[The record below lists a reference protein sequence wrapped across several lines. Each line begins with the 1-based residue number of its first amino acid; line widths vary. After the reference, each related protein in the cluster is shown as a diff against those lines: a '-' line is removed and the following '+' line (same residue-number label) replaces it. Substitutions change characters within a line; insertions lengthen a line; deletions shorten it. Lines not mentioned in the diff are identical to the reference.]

1 MRLVFA
7 AATDVGRMRKNNED
21 SYLSSQPVAA
31 VADGMGG
38 HSAGEVASAIAIEEL
53 AALGGRGPWENETA
67 ATDDLKQAILR
78 ANRRIR
84 EMAASDRKLNG
95 MGTTLVALLED
106 GDMVHVANVG
116 DSRGYLLRQGEL
128 SQVTVDHSLVQELVD
143 DGRLSP
149 EDAERHPQRSVIT
162 RALGIDPEVEFD
174 LFTYKLQ
181 VGDRLLLCS
190 DGLSDVVEPAQIRKV
205 LLRIPSAQR
214 AARELIGV
222 ANEQGGPDNI
232 TVIVVDAVDEATA
245 LAAEDGGDTTGD
257 LDAGS
262 ATGALPPVDAG
273 TDGARGRGG
282 RAGRAARVAEDRS
295 LAKHRR
301 LQRFL
306 IAGIVVLLLAAA
318 LVAGRSFLFSRY
330 FVGFDG
336 DSVAV
341 FQGVPGDVA
350 GLSFSRLV
358 ERSPVSRAQVPAGYA
373 ARLEDG
379 VQADDLA
386 DARSIAL
393 CAPLVF
399 SPDGCT
405 GAVPTT
411 TATPTTAAATTTT
424 TTTTRAAGG

>member
-53 AALGGRGPWENETA
+53 AALGSRGPWENETA

-190 DGLSDVVEPAQIRKV
+190 DGLSDVVEPTQIRKV
-205 LLRIPSAQR
+205 LLRVRNSHQ
-214 AARELIGV
+214 AARKLVTV

-245 LAAEDGGDTTGD
+245 QAMEEGGDTTGD
-257 LDAGS
+257 LAVGS
-262 ATGALPPVDAG
+262 ATGALPVVDG
-273 TDGARGRGG
+273 DGG
-282 RAGRAARVAEDRS
+282 RSGRAARAKDRS
-295 LAKHRR
+295 LARHRR
-301 LQRFL
+301 VQRFL
-306 IAGIVVLLLAAA
+306 LAGIVVLVVAAL

-330 FVGFDG
+330 WVGFDG
-336 DSVAV
+336 DAVAV

-350 GLSFSRLV
+350 GIQFSRLV
-358 ERSPVSRAQVPAGYA
+358 ERSPVTRAEVPAGYA

-379 VQADDLA
+379 VLADDLA

-405 GAVPTT
+405 GTPAASTT
-411 TATPTTAAATTTT
+411 TPTTPAAS
-424 TTTTRAAGG
+424 TTTRAPGG

>member
-21 SYLSSQPVAA
+21 SYLSSKPVAA

-53 AALGGRGPWENETA
+53 AALRDRGPWENETA

-190 DGLSDVVEPAQIRKV
+190 DGLSDVVEPTQIRNV
-205 LLRIPSAQR
+205 LLRVRSAQE
-214 AARELIGV
+214 AARRLITV

-232 TVIVVDAVDEATA
+232 TVIVVDAVHETA
-245 LAAEDGGDTTGD
+245 APEVEDDQTGD
-257 LDAGS
+257 LAAGA
-262 ATGALPPVDAG
+262 ATGAMPLVD
-273 TDGARGRGG
+273 DGGPGAGRGG
-282 RAGRAARVAEDRS
+282 RAARAAKDRS

-301 LQRFL
+301 LQRVL
-306 IAGIVVLLLAAA
+306 VAGIVLVVAAA
-318 LVAGRSFLFSRY
+318 LLVAGRSFLFSRY
-330 FVGFDG
+330 WVGFDG

-341 FQGVPGDVA
+341 FQGVPGNVA
-350 GLSFSRLV
+350 GLRFSRLV
-358 ERSPVSRAQVPAGYA
+358 ERSPVLRAQVPPGYA

-379 VQADDLA
+379 VQADDLE
-386 DARSIAL
+386 DARNIAR

-399 SPDGCT
+399 SPGGCS
-405 GAVPTT
+405 GQVPAGPA
-411 TATPTTAAATTTT
+411 ATPTTAVATTS
-424 TTTTRAAGG
+424 TRAPGG

>member
-53 AALGGRGPWENETA
+53 AALGSRGPWENETA

-190 DGLSDVVEPAQIRKV
+190 DGLSDVVEPTQIRNV
-205 LLRIPSAQR
+205 LLRVRSPQK
-214 AARELIGV
+214 AARQLVTV

-232 TVIVVDAVDEATA
+232 TVIVVDAVDESAA
-245 LAAEDGGDTTGD
+245 LDLEDEQTGD
-257 LDAGS
+257 LTDGS
-262 ATGALPPVDAG
+262 ATGALPLVAGDGDALA
-273 TDGARGRGG
+273 ARGRGG
-282 RAGRAARVAEDRS
+282 RAARAAKDRS
-295 LAKHRR
+295 LVMHRR

-306 IAGIVVLLLAAA
+306 IAGIVVLVAAVL

-330 FVGFDG
+330 WVGFDG

-350 GLSFSRLV
+350 GLRFSRLV

-379 VQADDLA
+379 VQADSLA
-386 DARSIAL
+386 DARAIAL

-399 SPDGCT
+399 SPGGCT
-405 GAVPTT
+405 GATPST
-411 TATPTTAAATTTT
+411 TAATPTPTTAVGTTS
-424 TTTTRAAGG
+424 TRAAGG

>member
-21 SYLSSQPVAA
+21 SYLSSKPVAA

-53 AALGGRGPWENETA
+53 AALGRRGPWANETD

-190 DGLSDVVEPAQIRKV
+190 DGLSDVVEPAQIRNV
-205 LLRIPSAQR
+205 LLRVRNSHQ
-214 AARELIGV
+214 AARKLVTV

-245 LAAEDGGDTTGD
+245 QAMEEGGDTTGD
-257 LDAGS
+257 LAVGS
-262 ATGALPPVDAG
+262 ATGALPVVDG
-273 TDGARGRGG
+273 DGAEGRS
-282 RAGRAARVAEDRS
+282 GRAARTKDRS
-295 LAKHRR
+295 VARHRR

-306 IAGIVVLLLAAA
+306 VAGIVVLVVAAL

-330 FVGFDG
+330 WVGFDG
-336 DSVAV
+336 DTVAV

-350 GLSFSRLV
+350 GIQFSRLV
-358 ERSPVSRAQVPAGYA
+358 ERTPVTRAEVPAGYA

-379 VQADDLA
+379 VLADNLA

-405 GAVPTT
+405 GTPAASTT
-411 TATPTTAAATTTT
+411 TPTTAAATTTT
-424 TTTTRAAGG
+424 TKAQGG

>member
-21 SYLSSQPVAA
+21 SYLSAKPVAA

-53 AALGGRGPWENETA
+53 AALGERGPWENETA
-67 ATDDLKQAILR
+67 ATDDLKAAILR

-190 DGLSDVVEPAQIRKV
+190 DGLSDVVEPTQIRNV
-205 LLRIPSAQR
+205 LLRVRSPQK
-214 AARELIGV
+214 AARQLITV

-232 TVIVVDAVDEATA
+232 TVIVVDAVDESAA
-245 LAAEDGGDTTGD
+245 LDLEDEQTGD
-257 LDAGS
+257 LTDGS
-262 ATGALPPVDAG
+262 ATGALPLVAGDGDALA
-273 TDGARGRGG
+273 ARGRGG
-282 RAGRAARVAEDRS
+282 RAARAAKDRS
-295 LAKHRR
+295 LVMHRR

-306 IAGIVVLLLAAA
+306 IAGIVVLVAAVL

-330 FVGFDG
+330 WVGFDG

-350 GLSFSRLV
+350 GLRFSRLV

-379 VQADDLA
+379 VQADSLA
-386 DARSIAL
+386 DARAIAL

-399 SPDGCT
+399 SPGGCT
-405 GAVPTT
+405 GATPST
-411 TATPTTAAATTTT
+411 TAATPTPTTAVGTTS
-424 TTTTRAAGG
+424 TRAAGG

>member
-21 SYLSSQPVAA
+21 SYLSAEPVAA

-53 AALGGRGPWENETA
+53 AALGERGPWENETA

-84 EMAASDRKLNG
+84 GMAASDRKLNG
-95 MGTTLVALLED
+95 MGTTLVALLQD

-149 EDAERHPQRSVIT
+149 KDAERHPQRSVIT

-190 DGLSDVVEPAQIRKV
+190 DGLSDVVEPTQIRNV
-205 LLRIPSAQR
+205 LLRVRSPQK
-214 AARELIGV
+214 AARQLITV

-232 TVIVVDAVDEATA
+232 TVIVVDAVDESAA
-245 LAAEDGGDTTGD
+245 LDLEDEQTGD
-257 LDAGS
+257 LTDGS
-262 ATGALPPVDAG
+262 ATGALPLVSGDGDAPV
-273 TDGARGRGG
+273 ARGRGG
-282 RAGRAARVAEDRS
+282 RAARAAKDRS
-295 LAKHRR
+295 LAMHRR

-306 IAGIVVLLLAAA
+306 IAGIVVLLAAVL

-330 FVGFDG
+330 WVGFDG

-350 GLSFSRLV
+350 GLRFSRLV

-379 VQADDLA
+379 VQADSLA
-386 DARSIAL
+386 DARAIAL

-399 SPDGCT
+399 SPGGCT
-405 GAVPTT
+405 GVTPSS
-411 TATPTTAAATTTT
+411 TAATPTPTTAVGTTS
-424 TTTTRAAGG
+424 TRAAGG

>member
-21 SYLSSQPVAA
+21 SYLSAEPVAA

-53 AALGGRGPWENETA
+53 AALGERGPWENETA

-84 EMAASDRKLNG
+84 GMAASDRKLNG
-95 MGTTLVALLED
+95 MGTTLVALLQD

-190 DGLSDVVEPAQIRKV
+190 DGLSDVVEPTQIRNV
-205 LLRIPSAQR
+205 LLRVRSPQK
-214 AARELIGV
+214 AARQLITV

-232 TVIVVDAVDEATA
+232 TVIVVDAVDESAA
-245 LAAEDGGDTTGD
+245 LDLEDEQTGD
-257 LDAGS
+257 LTDGS
-262 ATGALPPVDAG
+262 ATGALPLVSGDGDAPA
-273 TDGARGRGG
+273 ARGRGG
-282 RAGRAARVAEDRS
+282 RAARAAKDRS
-295 LAKHRR
+295 LAMHRR

-306 IAGIVVLLLAAA
+306 IAGIVVLLAAVL

-330 FVGFDG
+330 WVGFDG

-350 GLSFSRLV
+350 GLRFSRLV

-379 VQADDLA
+379 VQADSLA
-386 DARSIAL
+386 DARAIAL

-399 SPDGCT
+399 SPGGCT
-405 GAVPTT
+405 GATPST
-411 TATPTTAAATTTT
+411 TAATPTPTTAVGTTS
-424 TTTTRAAGG
+424 TRAAGG

>member
-1 MRLVFA
+1 
-7 AATDVGRMRKNNED
+7 
-21 SYLSSQPVAA
+21 
-31 VADGMGG
+31 
-38 HSAGEVASAIAIEEL
+38 
-53 AALGGRGPWENETA
+53 
-67 ATDDLKQAILR
+67 
-78 ANRRIR
+78 
-84 EMAASDRKLNG
+84 
-95 MGTTLVALLED
+95 
-106 GDMVHVANVG
+106 
-116 DSRGYLLRQGEL
+116 LRQGEL

-257 LDAGS
+257 LNAGS

-282 RAGRAARVAEDRS
+282 RAGRAARAAEDRS

-424 TTTTRAAGG
+424 RAAGG

>member
-53 AALGGRGPWENETA
+53 AALGSRGPWENETA

-84 EMAASDRKLNG
+84 ETAAGDRKLNG

-214 AARELIGV
+214 AARELVTV

-245 LAAEDGGDTTGD
+245 QAMEEGGDTTGD
-257 LDAGS
+257 LAVGS
-262 ATGALPPVDAG
+262 ATGALPVVDG
-273 TDGARGRGG
+273 DGAGG
-282 RAGRAARVAEDRS
+282 RSGRAARSKDRS
-295 LAKHRR
+295 VARHRR

-306 IAGIVVLLLAAA
+306 VAGIVVLVVAAL

-330 FVGFDG
+330 WVGFDG
-336 DSVAV
+336 DTVAV

-350 GLSFSRLV
+350 GIQFSRLV
-358 ERSPVSRAQVPAGYA
+358 ERTPVTRAEVPAGYA

-379 VQADDLA
+379 VLADNLA

-405 GAVPTT
+405 GTPAASTT
-411 TATPTTAAATTTT
+411 TPTTAAATTTT
-424 TTTTRAAGG
+424 TRAAGG

>member
-7 AATDVGRMRKNNED
+7 AATDVGRMRTNNED

-53 AALGGRGPWENETA
+53 AALGDRGPWENETA

-84 EMAASDRKLNG
+84 EMAAGDRRLNG

-205 LLRIPSAQR
+205 LLRVPSAQR
-214 AARELIGV
+214 AARELVRV

-245 LAAEDGGDTTGD
+245 EAQEAGGDTTGD
-257 LDAGS
+257 LAAGS
-262 ATGALPPVDAG
+262 ATGALPVVDGDAPG
-273 TDGARGRGG
+273 GRRARGG
-282 RAGRAARVAEDRS
+282 RAARAAKDRS
-295 LAKHRR
+295 LVMHRR

-306 IAGIVVLLLAAA
+306 VAGIVVLALAAL

-330 FVGFDG
+330 WVGFD
-336 DSVAV
+336 DDAVAV
-341 FQGVPGDVA
+341 FQGVPGNVA
-350 GLSFSRLV
+350 GLRFSRLV
-358 ERSPVSRAQVPAGYA
+358 ERSPVSRAQVPAGYVT
-373 ARLEDG
+373 RLEDG
-379 VQADDLA
+379 VTADDLA

-393 CAPLVF
+393 CAPQVF
-399 SPDGCT
+399 SPGGCT
-405 GAVPTT
+405 GAPTAS
-411 TATPTTAAATTTT
+411 TATPTTAVAGTTS
-424 TTTTRAAGG
+424 TRAGG

>member
-21 SYLSSQPVAA
+21 SYLSAKPVAA

-53 AALGGRGPWENETA
+53 AALGERGPWENETA

-95 MGTTLVALLED
+95 MGTTLVALLQD

-190 DGLSDVVEPAQIRKV
+190 DGLSDVVEPTQIRNV
-205 LLRIPSAQR
+205 LLRVRSPQK
-214 AARELIGV
+214 AARQLITV

-232 TVIVVDAVDEATA
+232 TVIVVEAVDESAA
-245 LAAEDGGDTTGD
+245 LDLEEEQTGD
-257 LDAGS
+257 LTDGS
-262 ATGALPPVDAG
+262 ATGALPLVSGDGDALA
-273 TDGARGRGG
+273 ARGRGG
-282 RAGRAARVAEDRS
+282 RAARAAKDRS
-295 LAKHRR
+295 LVMHRR

-306 IAGIVVLLLAAA
+306 IAGIVVLVAAVL

-330 FVGFDG
+330 WVGFDG

-350 GLSFSRLV
+350 GLRFSRLV

-379 VQADDLA
+379 VQADSLA
-386 DARSIAL
+386 DARAIAL

-399 SPDGCT
+399 SPGGCT
-405 GAVPTT
+405 GATPST
-411 TATPTTAAATTTT
+411 TAATPTPTTAVGTTS
-424 TTTTRAAGG
+424 TRAAGG

>member
-21 SYLSSQPVAA
+21 SYLSSKPVAA

-53 AALGGRGPWENETA
+53 AALGSRGPWENETA

-84 EMAASDRKLNG
+84 ETAAGDRKLNG

-190 DGLSDVVEPAQIRKV
+190 DGLSDVVEPAQIRNV
-205 LLRIPSAQR
+205 LLRVRNSHQ
-214 AARELIGV
+214 AARKLVTV

-245 LAAEDGGDTTGD
+245 QAMEEGSDTTGD
-257 LDAGS
+257 LAVGS
-262 ATGALPPVDAG
+262 ATGALPVVDG
-273 TDGARGRGG
+273 DGAGG
-282 RAGRAARVAEDRS
+282 RSGRAARAKDRS
-295 LAKHRR
+295 VARHRR

-306 IAGIVVLLLAAA
+306 VAGIVVLVVAVL

-330 FVGFDG
+330 WVGFDG
-336 DSVAV
+336 DTVAV

-350 GLSFSRLV
+350 GIQFSRLV
-358 ERSPVSRAQVPAGYA
+358 ERTPVTRAEVPAGYA

-379 VQADDLA
+379 VLADNLA

-405 GAVPTT
+405 GTPAASTT
-411 TATPTTAAATTTT
+411 TPTTAAGTTTT
-424 TTTTRAAGG
+424 TTKAQGG

>member
-1 MRLVFA
+1 MRLVLA

-21 SYLSSQPVAA
+21 SYLSSKPVAA

-53 AALGGRGPWENETA
+53 AALRDRGPWENETA

-106 GDMVHVANVG
+106 GDMVHMANVG

-214 AARELIGV
+214 AARELVTV

-245 LAAEDGGDTTGD
+245 QASEDGGDATGD
-257 LDAGS
+257 LAAGS
-262 ATGALPPVDAG
+262 ATGTLPLVDGDDDA
-273 TDGARGRGG
+273 ARGRS
-282 RAGRAARVAEDRS
+282 GRAARAAKDRS
-295 LAKHRR
+295 LAMHRR
-301 LQRFL
+301 LQRVL
-306 IAGIVVLLLAAA
+306 VAGIVVLAVAAL

-330 FVGFDG
+330 WVGFDG
-336 DSVAV
+336 DVVAV

-350 GLSFSRLV
+350 GLRFSRLV
-358 ERSPVSRAQVPAGYA
+358 ERTPVSRAQVPAAYA

-379 VQADDLA
+379 VQADDLE
-386 DARSIAL
+386 DARGIAL
-393 CAPLVF
+393 CAPQVF
-399 SPDGCT
+399 SPGGCT
-405 GAVPTT
+405 GAPATPA
-411 TATPTTAAATTTT
+411 ATPTTPASTASTTS
-424 TTTTRAAGG
+424 TRAPGG

>member
-21 SYLSSQPVAA
+21 SYLSSKPVAA

-53 AALGGRGPWENETA
+53 ATLGDRGPWENETA
-67 ATDDLKQAILR
+67 ATDDLKKAILR

-84 EMAASDRKLNG
+84 EMAASDHKLNG

-162 RALGIDPEVEFD
+162 RALGIEPEVEFD

-190 DGLSDVVEPAQIRKV
+190 DGLSDVVGTTQIRNV
-205 LLRIPSAQR
+205 LLRVRSPQK
-214 AARELIGV
+214 AARQLVTV

-232 TVIVVDAVDEATA
+232 TVIVVDAVDESA
-245 LAAEDGGDTTGD
+245 LPEVEDETGD
-257 LDAGS
+257 LTAG
-262 ATGALPPVDAG
+262 AMPLVQG
-273 TDGARGRGG
+273 DGAPGRRGG
-282 RAGRAARVAEDRS
+282 RAARSAKDRS
-295 LAKHRR
+295 LAMHRR
-301 LQRFL
+301 LQRVL
-306 IAGIVVLLLAAA
+306 VAGIVVLVAAA
-318 LVAGRSFLFSRY
+318 LLVAGRSFLFSRY
-330 FVGFDG
+330 WVGFDG
-336 DSVAV
+336 DTVAV
-341 FQGVPGDVA
+341 FQGVPGNVA
-350 GLSFSRLV
+350 GLRFSRLV
-358 ERSPVSRAQVPAGYA
+358 ERSPVGRAQVPPGYA
-373 ARLEDG
+373 ARLDDG
-379 VQADDLA
+379 VQADDLE
-386 DARSIAL
+386 DARNIAR

-399 SPDGCT
+399 SPGGCT
-405 GAVPTT
+405 GQAPATPA
-411 TATPTTAAATTTT
+411 ATPTTAVATTS
-424 TTTTRAAGG
+424 TRAAGG

>member
-1 MRLVFA
+1 
-7 AATDVGRMRKNNED
+7 
-21 SYLSSQPVAA
+21 
-31 VADGMGG
+31 
-38 HSAGEVASAIAIEEL
+38 
-53 AALGGRGPWENETA
+53 
-67 ATDDLKQAILR
+67 
-78 ANRRIR
+78 
-84 EMAASDRKLNG
+84 
-95 MGTTLVALLED
+95 
-106 GDMVHVANVG
+106 VHVANVG

-205 LLRIPSAQR
+205 LLRVRSAQR
-214 AARELIGV
+214 AARELVTV

-232 TVIVVDAVDEATA
+232 TVIVVDAVDDD
-245 LAAEDGGDTTGD
+245 AAEAEEAGGDTTGD
-257 LDAGS
+257 LAAGS
-262 ATGALPPVDAG
+262 ATGALPVVGDADM
-273 TDGARGRGG
+273 DGDR
-282 RAGRAARVAEDRS
+282 RAGSGRAARAAKDRS
-295 LAKHRR
+295 LAMHRR
-301 LQRFL
+301 LQRVL
-306 IAGIVVLLLAAA
+306 IAGIVVVAVAAL

-330 FVGFDG
+330 WVGFDG
-336 DSVAV
+336 DTVAV

-350 GLSFSRLV
+350 GIRFSRLV
-358 ERSPVSRAQVPAGYA
+358 ERSPVTRAQVPPGYA
-373 ARLEDG
+373 ARLDDG

-393 CAPLVF
+393 CAPQVF

-405 GAVPTT
+405 GAPGT
-411 TATPTTAAATTTT
+411 TATPTTAAATTTS
-424 TTTTRAAGG
+424 TRAPGG

>member
-21 SYLSSQPVAA
+21 SYLSTQPVAA

-53 AALGGRGPWENETA
+53 AALGSRGPWENETA

-84 EMAASDRKLNG
+84 EMAAGDRKLNG

-190 DGLSDVVEPAQIRKV
+190 DGLSDVVEPAQIRNV
-205 LLRIPSAQR
+205 LLRVRNSQQ
-214 AARELIGV
+214 AARKLVTV

-245 LAAEDGGDTTGD
+245 QAMEEGSDT
-257 LDAGS
+257 
-262 ATGALPPVDAG
+262 TGALPVVDG
-273 TDGARGRGG
+273 DGAGG
-282 RAGRAARVAEDRS
+282 RSGRAARAKDRS
-295 LAKHRR
+295 VARHRR

-306 IAGIVVLLLAAA
+306 LAGIVVLVVAA
-318 LVAGRSFLFSRY
+318 LVVAGRSFLFSRY
-330 FVGFDG
+330 WVGFDG
-336 DSVAV
+336 DGVAG

-350 GLSFSRLV
+350 GIRFSRLV
-358 ERSPVSRAQVPAGYA
+358 ERSPVTRAEVPAGYA
-373 ARLEDG
+373 ARLEGG
-379 VQADDLA
+379 VLADDLA

-405 GAVPTT
+405 GTPAASTT
-411 TATPTTAAATTTT
+411 TPTTAAATTTT
-424 TTTTRAAGG
+424 RAAGG

>member
-1 MRLVFA
+1 
-7 AATDVGRMRKNNED
+7 
-21 SYLSSQPVAA
+21 
-31 VADGMGG
+31 MGG

-53 AALGGRGPWENETA
+53 TALRDRGPWANETA
-67 ATDDLKQAILR
+67 ATDDLKQAILQ

-84 EMAASDRKLNG
+84 EMAARDRRLNG

-106 GDMVHVANVG
+106 GDMVHVANIG

-190 DGLSDVVEPAQIRKV
+190 DGLSDVVEPGQIRKV
-205 LLRIPSAQR
+205 LLKVPSAQR
-214 AARELIGV
+214 AARDLVTV
-222 ANEQGGPDNI
+222 ANAHGGPDNI
-232 TVIVVDAVDEATA
+232 TVIVVDAVDES
-245 LAAEDGGDTTGD
+245 AAVLEEGGDTTGD
-257 LDAGS
+257 LAVGS
-262 ATGALPPVDAG
+262 ATGALPVVGEGGTAG
-273 TDGARGRGG
+273 RRGG
-282 RAGRAARVAEDRS
+282 RAARAAKDRS
-295 LAKHRR
+295 LATHRR

-306 IAGIVVLLLAAA
+306 VAGIVVLVVAAL
-318 LVAGRSFLFSRY
+318 LVAGRNFLFSRY
-330 FVGFDG
+330 WVGFDG

-350 GLSFSRLV
+350 GLRFSRLV
-358 ERSPVSRAQVPAGYA
+358 ERSPVGRAEVPAGYA

-379 VQADDLA
+379 VQAEDLA

-393 CAPLVF
+393 CAPVVF
-399 SPDGCT
+399 SPGGCA
-405 GAVPTT
+405 GAPATSTPTE
-411 TATPTTAAATTTT
+411 TATTVAATTS
-424 TTTTRAAGG
+424 TRAAGG

>member
-7 AATDVGRMRKNNED
+7 AATDVGRMRENNED
-21 SYLSSQPVAA
+21 SYLSSKPVAA

-53 AALGGRGPWENETA
+53 ATLGDRGPWENETA

-84 EMAASDRKLNG
+84 EMAAGDRKLNG

-190 DGLSDVVEPAQIRKV
+190 DGLSDVVEPKQIRNV
-205 LLRIPSAQR
+205 LLRVRDAQK
-214 AARELIGV
+214 AARQLVTV

-232 TVIVVDAVDEATA
+232 TVIVVDVVDEM
-245 LAAEDGGDTTGD
+245 AAPDVEDDQTGD
-257 LDAGS
+257 LTAGA
-262 ATGALPPVDAG
+262 ATGAMSLVDD
-273 TDGARGRGG
+273 DGGSAGRG
-282 RAGRAARVAEDRS
+282 GRAARVAKDRS
-295 LAKHRR
+295 VAMHRR
-301 LQRFL
+301 LQRVL
-306 IAGIVVLLLAAA
+306 VAGIVVVVAAA
-318 LVAGRSFLFSRY
+318 LLVAGRSFLLSRY
-330 FVGFDG
+330 WVGFDG
-336 DSVAV
+336 DAVAV
-341 FQGVPGDVA
+341 FQGVPGNVA
-350 GLSFSRLV
+350 GLRFSRLV
-358 ERSPVSRAQVPAGYA
+358 ERSQVSRDQVPAGYA
-373 ARLEDG
+373 ARLDDG
-379 VQADDLA
+379 VQADDLE
-386 DARSIAL
+386 DARNIAR

-399 SPDGCT
+399 SPGGCT
-405 GAVPTT
+405 GTAPTSPA
-411 TATPTTAAATTTT
+411 ATPTTAVATTS
-424 TTTTRAAGG
+424 TRAPGG

>member
-7 AATDVGRMRKNNED
+7 AATDVGRMRTNNED

-53 AALGGRGPWENETA
+53 TALRDRGPWENETA

-84 EMAASDRKLNG
+84 EMAAGDRRLNG

-205 LLRIPSAQR
+205 LLRVPSAQR
-214 AARELIGV
+214 AARELVTV

-245 LAAEDGGDTTGD
+245 EAQEAGGDTTGD
-257 LDAGS
+257 LAAGS
-262 ATGALPPVDAG
+262 ATGALPVVDGDAPG
-273 TDGARGRGG
+273 GRRARGG
-282 RAGRAARVAEDRS
+282 RAARAAEDRS
-295 LAKHRR
+295 LVMHRR

-306 IAGIVVLLLAAA
+306 VAGIVVLALAAL

-330 FVGFDG
+330 WVGFD
-336 DSVAV
+336 DDAVAV
-341 FQGVPGDVA
+341 FQGVPGNVA
-350 GLSFSRLV
+350 GLRFSRLV
-358 ERSPVSRAQVPAGYA
+358 ERSPVSRAQVPAGYVT
-373 ARLEDG
+373 RLEDG
-379 VQADDLA
+379 VTADDLA

-393 CAPLVF
+393 CAPQVF
-399 SPDGCT
+399 SPGGCT
-405 GAVPTT
+405 GAPTAS
-411 TATPTTAAATTTT
+411 TATPTSAVAGTTS
-424 TTTTRAAGG
+424 TRAGG

>member
-21 SYLSSQPVAA
+21 SYLSAEPVAA

-53 AALGGRGPWENETA
+53 AALRDRGPWENETA

-84 EMAASDRKLNG
+84 GMAASDRKLNG
-95 MGTTLVALLED
+95 MGTTLVALLQD

-149 EDAERHPQRSVIT
+149 KDAERHPQRSVIT

-190 DGLSDVVEPAQIRKV
+190 DGLSDVVEPTQIRNV
-205 LLRIPSAQR
+205 LLRVRSPQK
-214 AARELIGV
+214 AARQLITV

-232 TVIVVDAVDEATA
+232 TVIVVDAVDESAA
-245 LAAEDGGDTTGD
+245 LDLEDEQTGD
-257 LDAGS
+257 LTDGS
-262 ATGALPPVDAG
+262 ATGALPLVSGDGDAPV
-273 TDGARGRGG
+273 ARGRGG
-282 RAGRAARVAEDRS
+282 RAARAAKDRS
-295 LAKHRR
+295 LAMHRR

-306 IAGIVVLLLAAA
+306 IAGIVVLLAAVL

-330 FVGFDG
+330 WVGFDG

-350 GLSFSRLV
+350 GLRFSRLV

-379 VQADDLA
+379 VQADSLA
-386 DARSIAL
+386 DARAIAL

-399 SPDGCT
+399 SPGGCT
-405 GAVPTT
+405 GATPST
-411 TATPTTAAATTTT
+411 TAATPTPTTAVGTTS
-424 TTTTRAAGG
+424 TRAAGG

>member
-53 AALGGRGPWENETA
+53 AALGSRGPWENETA

-84 EMAASDRKLNG
+84 ETAAGDRKLNG

-162 RALGIDPEVEFD
+162 RALGIDREVEFD

-190 DGLSDVVEPAQIRKV
+190 DGLSDVVEPAQIRNV
-205 LLRIPSAQR
+205 LLRVRNSHQ
-214 AARELIGV
+214 AARKLVTV

-245 LAAEDGGDTTGD
+245 QAMEEGGDTTGD
-257 LDAGS
+257 LAVGS
-262 ATGALPPVDAG
+262 ATGALPVVDG
-273 TDGARGRGG
+273 DGAGG
-282 RAGRAARVAEDRS
+282 RSGRAARAKDRS
-295 LAKHRR
+295 VARHRR

-306 IAGIVVLLLAAA
+306 VAGIVVLVVAAL

-330 FVGFDG
+330 WVGFDG
-336 DSVAV
+336 DTVAV

-350 GLSFSRLV
+350 GIQFSRLV
-358 ERSPVSRAQVPAGYA
+358 ERTPVTRAEVPAGYA

-379 VQADDLA
+379 VLADNLA

-405 GAVPTT
+405 GTPAASTT
-411 TATPTTAAATTTT
+411 TPTTAAATTTT
-424 TTTTRAAGG
+424 KAQGG

>member
-1 MRLVFA
+1 
-7 AATDVGRMRKNNED
+7 
-21 SYLSSQPVAA
+21 
-31 VADGMGG
+31 
-38 HSAGEVASAIAIEEL
+38 
-53 AALGGRGPWENETA
+53 
-67 ATDDLKQAILR
+67 
-78 ANRRIR
+78 
-84 EMAASDRKLNG
+84 
-95 MGTTLVALLED
+95 
-106 GDMVHVANVG
+106 
-116 DSRGYLLRQGEL
+116 
-128 SQVTVDHSLVQELVD
+128 
-143 DGRLSP
+143 
-149 EDAERHPQRSVIT
+149 
-162 RALGIDPEVEFD
+162 
-174 LFTYKLQ
+174 
-181 VGDRLLLCS
+181 
-190 DGLSDVVEPAQIRKV
+190 VVEPAQIRKV

-306 IAGIVVLLLAAA
+306 IAGIVVLLAAVL

-330 FVGFDG
+330 WVGFDG

-350 GLSFSRLV
+350 GLRFSRLV

-379 VQADDLA
+379 VQADSLA
-386 DARSIAL
+386 DARAIAL

-399 SPDGCT
+399 SPGGCT
-405 GAVPTT
+405 GATPST
-411 TATPTTAAATTTT
+411 TAATPTPTTAVGTTS
-424 TTTTRAAGG
+424 TRAAGG

>member
-53 AALGGRGPWENETA
+53 AALGDRGPWENETA

-190 DGLSDVVEPAQIRKV
+190 DGLSDVVEPAQIRNV
-205 LLRIPSAQR
+205 LLRVRNSHQ
-214 AARELIGV
+214 AAGKLVTV

-245 LAAEDGGDTTGD
+245 QAMEEGGDTTGD
-257 LDAGS
+257 LAVGS
-262 ATGALPPVDAG
+262 ATGALPVIDG
-273 TDGARGRGG
+273 DGAGG
-282 RAGRAARVAEDRS
+282 RSGRAARAKDRS
-295 LAKHRR
+295 LTRHRR

-306 IAGIVVLLLAAA
+306 LAGIVVLVVAA
-318 LVAGRSFLFSRY
+318 LVVAGRSFLFSRY
-330 FVGFDG
+330 WVGFDG
-336 DSVAV
+336 DAVAV

-350 GLSFSRLV
+350 GIQFSRLV
-358 ERSPVSRAQVPAGYA
+358 ERTPITRAEVPAGYA

-379 VQADDLA
+379 VLADDLA

-405 GAVPTT
+405 GTPAASTT
-411 TATPTTAAATTTT
+411 TPTTPAAS
-424 TTTTRAAGG
+424 TTTRAPGG

>member
-53 AALGGRGPWENETA
+53 AALRDRGPWENETA

-95 MGTTLVALLED
+95 MGTTLVALVED

-190 DGLSDVVEPAQIRKV
+190 DGLSDVVEPAQIRRV
-205 LLRIPSAQR
+205 LLRTPSAQR
-214 AARELIGV
+214 AARQLVTV

-232 TVIVVDAVDEATA
+232 TVIVVDAVDESAVLDA
-245 LAAEDGGDTTGD
+245 DEDETGD
-257 LDAGS
+257 LAAGS
-262 ATGALPPVDAG
+262 ATGALPAVDGDAPAG
-273 TDGARGRGG
+273 HG
-282 RAGRAARVAEDRS
+282 GRAARAAKDRS
-295 LAKHRR
+295 LAMHRR
-301 LQRFL
+301 LQRVL
-306 IAGIVVLLLAAA
+306 VAGIVVLAVAAL

-330 FVGFDG
+330 WVGFDG

-350 GLSFSRLV
+350 GLRFSRMV
-358 ERSPVSRAQVPAGYA
+358 ERTPVSRAQVPAGYA
-373 ARLEDG
+373 TRLEDG
-379 VQADDLA
+379 VLADDLA
-386 DARSIAL
+386 DARSIAM
-393 CAPLVF
+393 CAPQVF
-399 SPDGCT
+399 SPGGCSGT
-405 GAVPTT
+405 PAAPTASTAAPTT
-411 TATPTTAAATTTT
+411 TAAQ
-424 TTTTRAAGG
+424 TTTTRSSKG

>member
-21 SYLSSQPVAA
+21 SYLSTQPVAA

-53 AALGGRGPWENETA
+53 AALGSRGPWENETA

-84 EMAASDRKLNG
+84 EMAAGDRKLNG

-190 DGLSDVVEPAQIRKV
+190 DGLSDVVEPAQIRNV
-205 LLRIPSAQR
+205 LLRVRNSQQ
-214 AARELIGV
+214 AAWKLVTV

-245 LAAEDGGDTTGD
+245 QAMEEGGDTTGD
-257 LDAGS
+257 LAVGS
-262 ATGALPPVDAG
+262 ATGALPVVDG
-273 TDGARGRGG
+273 DGAGG
-282 RAGRAARVAEDRS
+282 RSGRAARAKDRS
-295 LAKHRR
+295 VARHRR

-306 IAGIVVLLLAAA
+306 LAGIVVLVVAA
-318 LVAGRSFLFSRY
+318 LVVAGRSFLFSRY
-330 FVGFDG
+330 WVGFDG
-336 DSVAV
+336 DMVAV

-350 GLSFSRLV
+350 GIHFSRLV
-358 ERSPVSRAQVPAGYA
+358 ERTPVTRAEVPAGYA

-379 VQADDLA
+379 VLADNLA

-405 GAVPTT
+405 GTPAASTT
-411 TATPTTAAATTTT
+411 TPTTAAGTTTT
-424 TTTTRAAGG
+424 TTKAQGG

>member
-21 SYLSSQPVAA
+21 SYLSSKPVAA

-53 AALGGRGPWENETA
+53 AALRDRGPWGNETA
-67 ATDDLKQAILR
+67 ATDDLRQAILR

-205 LLRIPSAQR
+205 LLRVRSAQR
-214 AARELIGV
+214 AARELVTV

-232 TVIVVDAVDEATA
+232 TVIVVDAVDEA
-245 LAAEDGGDTTGD
+245 AADVEEAGGDTTGD
-257 LDAGS
+257 LAGS
-262 ATGALPPVDAG
+262 ATGALPVVGDAEL
-273 TDGARGRGG
+273 DGDRRARGGS
-282 RAGRAARVAEDRS
+282 GRAARAAKDRS
-295 LAKHRR
+295 LAMHRR
-301 LQRFL
+301 LQRVL
-306 IAGIVVLLLAAA
+306 IAGIVVVAVAAL

-330 FVGFDG
+330 WVGFDG
-336 DSVAV
+336 DTVAV

-350 GLSFSRLV
+350 GIRFSRLV
-358 ERSPVSRAQVPAGYA
+358 EHSPVTRAQVPPGYA
-373 ARLEDG
+373 TRLEDG

-393 CAPLVF
+393 CAPQVF

-405 GAVPTT
+405 GAAPTT
-411 TATPTTAAATTTT
+411 TATPTTAG
-424 TTTTRAAGG
+424 TTTTRAPGG

>member
-53 AALGGRGPWENETA
+53 AALRGRGPWENETA

-84 EMAASDRKLNG
+84 EMAATDRKLNG

-205 LLRIPSAQR
+205 LLRVRNAHR
-214 AARELIGV
+214 AARELVTV
-222 ANEQGGPDNI
+222 ANAHGGPDNI
-232 TVIVVDAVDEATA
+232 TVIVVDAVDESAV
-245 LAAEDGGDTTGD
+245 LDDEDEATGD
-257 LDAGS
+257 LAAGS
-262 ATGALPPVDAG
+262 VTGALPAVAGDGDA
-273 TDGARGRGG
+273 TAARSGRGG
-282 RAGRAARVAEDRS
+282 RAARAAEDRS
-295 LAKHRR
+295 LTMHRR
-301 LQRFL
+301 LQRVL
-306 IAGIVVLLLAAA
+306 LAGIVVLAVAA
-318 LVAGRSFLFSRY
+318 LLVAARSFLLSRY
-330 FVGFDG
+330 WVGFDG

-350 GLSFSRLV
+350 GLRFSRLV
-358 ERSPVSRAQVPAGYA
+358 ERSPVSRAQVPAAYA

-379 VQADDLA
+379 VQADDLE

-393 CAPLVF
+393 CAPQVL
-399 SPDGCT
+399 SPGGCA
-405 GAVPTT
+405 GAPASTP
-411 TATPTTAAATTTT
+411 TPTTAATTS
-424 TTTTRAAGG
+424 TRVPGG

>member
-21 SYLSSQPVAA
+21 SYLSQKPVAA

-53 AALGGRGPWENETA
+53 AALGRRGPWANETA

-205 LLRIPSAQR
+205 LLRVRSAQR
-214 AARELIGV
+214 AARELVTV
-222 ANEQGGPDNI
+222 ANDQGGPDNI
-232 TVIVVDAVDEATA
+232 TVIVVDAVDDATA
-245 LAAEDGGDTTGD
+245 EAEEAGGDTTGD
-257 LDAGS
+257 LAAES
-262 ATGALPPVDAG
+262 ATGALPVVGDAEL
-273 TDGARGRGG
+273 DGDR
-282 RAGRAARVAEDRS
+282 RAGSGRAARGAKDRS
-295 LAKHRR
+295 LAMHRR
-301 LQRFL
+301 LQRVL
-306 IAGIVVLLLAAA
+306 IAGIVVVALAVL

-330 FVGFDG
+330 WVGFDG
-336 DSVAV
+336 DAVAV
-341 FQGVPGDVA
+341 FQGVPGNVA
-350 GLSFSRLV
+350 GIRFSRLV
-358 ERSPVSRAQVPAGYA
+358 ERSPVTRAQVPPGYA
-373 ARLEDG
+373 ARLDDG
-379 VQADDLA
+379 VQANDLA

-393 CAPLVF
+393 CAPQVF

-405 GAVPTT
+405 GASAT
-411 TATPTTAAATTTT
+411 TATPTTAAATTTS
-424 TTTTRAAGG
+424 TRAPGG

>member
-7 AATDVGRMRKNNED
+7 AATDVGRMRENNED
-21 SYLSSQPVAA
+21 SYLSAQPVAA

-53 AALGGRGPWENETA
+53 AALRDRGPWENETA

-84 EMAASDRKLNG
+84 EMAAGDRRLNG

-143 DGRLSP
+143 EGRLSP

-190 DGLSDVVEPAQIRKV
+190 DGLSDVVEPARIRKV
-205 LLRIPSAQR
+205 LLRVRSAQR
-214 AARELIGV
+214 AARELVTV
-222 ANEQGGPDNI
+222 ANANGGPDNI
-232 TVIVVDAVDEATA
+232 TVIVVDAVDESAPPPD
-245 LAAEDGGDTTGD
+245 DGGDTTGD
-257 LDAGS
+257 LTAGS
-262 ATGALPPVDAG
+262 ATGALPVVG
-273 TDGARGRGG
+273 DGEATGR
-282 RAGRAARVAEDRS
+282 RAGRAARAKDRS
-295 LAKHRR
+295 LAMHRR

-306 IAGIVVLLLAAA
+306 VAGIVVLVVAAL

-330 FVGFDG
+330 WVGFDG

-350 GLSFSRLV
+350 GLRFSRLV
-358 ERSPVSRAQVPAGYA
+358 ERSPVTRAEVPAGYA

-379 VQADDLA
+379 VPADDLA

-399 SPDGCT
+399 SPGGCS
-405 GAVPTT
+405 GDPVAS
-411 TATPTTAAATTTT
+411 TPTTAAGVTTTS
-424 TTTTRAAGG
+424 TRAPGG

>member
-7 AATDVGRMRKNNED
+7 AATDVGRMRTNNED

-53 AALGGRGPWENETA
+53 TALRDRGPWENETA

-84 EMAASDRKLNG
+84 EMAAGDRRLNG

-205 LLRIPSAQR
+205 LLRVPSAQR
-214 AARELIGV
+214 AARELVTV

-232 TVIVVDAVDEATA
+232 TVIVVDAVDEAM
-245 LAAEDGGDTTGD
+245 AEAQEAGGDTTGD
-257 LDAGS
+257 LTAGS
-262 ATGALPPVDAG
+262 ATGALPVVGDAEL
-273 TDGARGRGG
+273 DGDRRAGSG
-282 RAGRAARVAEDRS
+282 RAVRAAKDRS
-295 LAKHRR
+295 LAMHRR
-301 LQRFL
+301 LQRVL
-306 IAGIVVLLLAAA
+306 IAGIVVVALAVL

-330 FVGFDG
+330 WVGFDG
-336 DSVAV
+336 DTVAV
-341 FQGVPGDVA
+341 FQGVPGNVA
-350 GLSFSRLV
+350 GIRFSRLV
-358 ERSPVSRAQVPAGYA
+358 ERSPVTRAQVPPGYA
-373 ARLEDG
+373 ARLDDG

-393 CAPLVF
+393 CAPQVF

-405 GAVPTT
+405 GAPAT
-411 TATPTTAAATTTT
+411 TATPTTAAATTTS
-424 TTTTRAAGG
+424 TRAPGG